1 MATVRT
7 LCAAGCVHVY
17 REVLAV
23 INAGKVFF
31 KTAKKCIFFV
41 GLLTSLITKR
51 CFDCWRSIANEWSYC
66 VGEHNESIDDEWVP
80 TGLQTISTH
89 QYRDGE
95 KLVTKQH
102 ILEEYETG
110 VEAYYKNPGLKDS
123 LAVCNDAFDND
134 DNLRTARSVQLDEQ
148 LRAKL

>member
-1 MATVRT
+1 M
-7 LCAAGCVHVY
+7 
-17 REVLAV
+17 
-23 INAGKVFF
+23 
-31 KTAKKCIFFV
+31 
-41 GLLTSLITKR
+41 
-51 CFDCWRSIANEWSYC
+51 
-66 VGEHNESIDDEWVP
+66 GEHNESIDDEWVP